1 MARGRSVIQVG
12 EGVTLSPP
20 SFLGPDVRFK
30 ADCMLREIMLS
41 LQTVIH
47 SYRGQSNS

>member
-1 MARGRSVIQVG
+1 MVRGGSAIQVG
-12 EGVTLSPP
+12 EGVTLSPPSFRP

-47 SYRGQSNS
+47 SY